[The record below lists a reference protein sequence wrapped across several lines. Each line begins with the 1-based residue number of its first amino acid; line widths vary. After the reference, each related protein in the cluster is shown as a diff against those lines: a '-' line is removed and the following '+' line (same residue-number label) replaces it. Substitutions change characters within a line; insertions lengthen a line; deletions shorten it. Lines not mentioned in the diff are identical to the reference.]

1 MVDLTKLS
9 DADLQA
15 LHAGDLSKLSDAGLA
30 MLHTPAQAAP
40 AKPVSVQAG
49 DTLSQ
54 IPRQLGLTA
63 RYGLEGLANA
73 AQVVTEPIRYATDR
87 LTNSTGKTAPIGIM
101 ATKLADY
108 IGLPSPQGADE
119 RVVADATMLGFGSMG
134 MGGVSNAISKAANT
148 SIQAAT
154 RAGEA
159 APVAT
164 MARNAA
170 TTMGQGQGTQAIS
183 AAGAGIAG
191 GSVREAGG
199 GDGAQFLAALG
210 GGVATPMVANKVAG
224 LATNGANA
232 IRTALT
238 QKSVIDQ
245 QVDQKISLALR
256 QQGIDWNGVSERVK
270 QVMRQDVET
279 ALSQGDRLDPAAA
292 ARLLQFRLVP
302 GTQPTRGMISQDP
315 VQITREKNL
324 AKVGANSLDIG
335 LQKLPNLES
344 SNTTALLRNLDDA
357 GASGAPDA
365 YEAGRRGV
373 NALQGLVDRKQAG
386 IDALYAGA
394 RDSTGR
400 QVVLDGP
407 SATRS
412 INEQLVKDNVGKL
425 PPEVDQI
432 INDITSGK
440 TPLTVDYQQQL
451 VKNLYRKIKGTQD
464 GDLKHGLGIV
474 RRFLDGAEPI
484 PNAPNPGNLPAVGG
498 TVAPGA
504 QAGQEAI
511 DAFKAARSAHK
522 AFMDQVE
529 STPALKAVV
538 DGIEPDQFVSRFIT
552 GKGAT
557 VGDVQA
563 MADAAGRS
571 PEALQAL
578 KQHLVAHL
586 KGAATGQAGDI
597 NKFRAD
603 SFNNALNNIG
613 ERKLAVFFSP
623 EEITKLKAVGNVS
636 NYASAQPAGTAV
648 NNSNSGA
655 LVAAKA
661 MDMLD
666 AIAGK
671 MPLGI
676 DTLIHGTIRGVQQ
689 RQVMQPG
696 NALRAI
702 APPTQRPNALMALP
716 LISASQGANDR

>member
-15 LHAGDLSKLSDAGLA
+15 LHSGDLTKISDAGLA
-30 MLHTPAQAAP
+30 TLHSPAPEPKKQI
-40 AKPVSVQAG
+40 SVQAG

-54 IPRQLGLTA
+54 IPRQVGLTA
-63 RYGLEGLANA
+63 RYGLEGLANT
-73 AQVVTEPIRYATDR
+73 AQIVTEPIRYITDK
-87 LTNSTGKTAPIGIM
+87 LTPDRSSTLSNVVTGTAPPPKSMPLGVM
-101 ATKLADY
+101 ATKLADW
-108 IGLPSPQGADE
+108 IGLPSPQTPDE
-119 RVVADATMLGFGSMG
+119 RVIGDASRLVAGAGG
-134 MGGVSNAISKAANT
+134 MAGGARLASNYLTGAA
-148 SIQAAT
+148 QK
-154 RAGEA
+154 
-159 APVAT
+159 VAST
-164 MARNAA
+164 LAQGP
-170 TTMGQGQGTQAIS
+170 GQQAIS
-183 AAGAGIAG
+183 AAGAGLAG
-191 GSVREAGG
+191 GFAREAGG
-199 GDGAQFLAALG
+199 GDGAQFAASLG
-210 GGVATPMVANKVAG
+210 AGIATPMVANKLAS
-224 LATNGANA
+224 LATSGVNA
-232 IRTALT
+232 IKTAMT
-238 QKSVIDQ
+238 PQAMIDQ
-245 QVDQKISLALR
+245 QVDQQISLALK
-256 QQGIDWNGVSERVK
+256 QAGVDWSSVSERIK
-270 QVMRQDVET
+270 QGMRSDVAD
-279 ALSQGDRLDPAAA
+279 ALSTGGKLDPAAT
-292 ARLLQFRLVP
+292 ARLLQFKMVP

-315 VQITREKNL
+315 GQITREKNL

-373 NALQGLVDRKQAG
+373 NALQSLVNRKQAG

-394 RDSTGR
+394 RDATGR

-407 SATRS
+407 AATRS

-432 INDITSGK
+432 INDITTGK

-474 RRFLDGAEPI
+474 RRFLDSAEPI
-484 PNAPNPGNLPAVGG
+484 PNAPNPGNLPAVAG
-498 TVAPGA
+498 TMAPGA
-504 QAGQEAI
+504 QAGQDAI
-511 DAFKAARSAHK
+511 DAFKAARGAHK
-522 AFMDQVE
+522 AFIDQVE

-563 MADAAGRS
+563 MADAASNS
-571 PEALQAL
+571 PEALQAI

-623 EEITKLKAVGNVS
+623 EEIAKLRAVGNVS

-689 RQVMQPG
+689 RQVMNPG
-696 NALRAI
+696 NALKALGAPAVQRANPI
-702 APPTQRPNALMALP
+702 LALP
-716 LISASQGANDR
+716 IIAAGQGSNDR

>member
-15 LHAGDLSKLSDAGLA
+15 LHAGDLTKLSDAGLA
-30 MLHTPAQAAP
+30 MLHQSGGQPA
-40 AKPVSVQAG
+40 AKPASVQAG
-49 DTLSQ
+49 ETIGS
-54 IPRQLGLTA
+54 IPRQIGLTA

-73 AQVVTEPIRYATDR
+73 AQVVTEPIRYVTDR
-87 LTNSTGKTAPIGIM
+87 VTGSTGKTQPLGVM

-119 RVVADATMLGFGSMG
+119 RVVGDAARLMAGAGG
-134 MGGVSNAISKAANT
+134 MAGGANALARVATTPLVKS
-148 SIQAAT
+148 AAT
-154 RAGEA
+154 ALA
-159 APVAT
+159 
-164 MARNAA
+164 
-170 TTMGQGQGTQAIS
+170 QGPAQQAIS
-183 AAGAGIAG
+183 AASAGLAG

-199 GDGAQFLAALG
+199 GDGAQFIASLG
-210 GGVATPMVANKVAG
+210 AGAATPMVANK
-224 LATNGANA
+224 LASLASKGVNA
-232 IRTALT
+232 IKTALT
-238 QKSVIDQ
+238 PQAVIDQ
-245 QVDQKISLALR
+245 QVDQQISMALK
-256 QQGIDWNGVSERVK
+256 QVGVDWSGVSEKIK
-270 QVMRQDVET
+270 QGMRADVEK
-279 ALSQGDRLDPAAA
+279 ALSTGGTLDPKAA
-292 ARLLQFRLVP
+292 ARLLQFKMVP
-302 GTQPTRGMISQDP
+302 GTKPTLGMLSQDP
-315 VQITREKNL
+315 IQITREKNL
-324 AKVGANSLDIG
+324 AKVGANSMDIG
-335 LQKLPNLES
+335 QQELPNLES
-344 SNTTALLRNLDDA
+344 GNTTALLRSLDDA

-373 NALQGLVDRKQAG
+373 NALQALVDRKQAG

-394 RDSTGR
+394 RDAGGR
-400 QVVLDGP
+400 QVVLDGQG
-407 SATRS
+407 ATRQ
-412 INEQLVKDNVGKL
+412 INDQLVKDNVGKL

-432 INDITSGK
+432 INDITTGK

-474 RRFLDGAEPI
+474 RRFLDAAEPV

-498 TVAPGA
+498 AVPPGA

-511 DAFKAARSAHK
+511 DAFKAARGAHK

-557 VGDVQA
+557 VSDVRA
-563 MADAAGRS
+563 MADAAGSS
-571 PEALQAL
+571 PEALQAI

-586 KGAATGQAGDI
+586 KSAATGQASDI

-676 DTLIHGTIRGVQQ
+676 DTLIHGTIRGAHQ
-689 RQVMQPG
+689 RQVMNPG
-696 NALRAI
+696 NALKALGS
-702 APPTQRPNALMALP
+702 PTSQRGNPMLALP
-716 LISASQGANDR
+716 LVLSGQGSNDR